1 MIEQQLAEAIA
12 SLNSELIAFCQKLL
26 RTPSVNGVHPER
38 ALAEVIAAEA
48 QRLGLQAQIIGDD
61 PERPNVIV
69 TMANMPADAQTGL
82 LLVGHLDTVPEGD
95 ASLWQHP
102 PFEAVIDNGRLY
114 GRGAVDTKGGM
125 AAAIYALAALAR
137 VEGALPNKQAQMIGV
152 PDEETGATGTL
163 GIKYLQRQGL
173 LQGTGAVY
181 AYSGNQITLGHR
193 GLIRYRLKCYGESV
207 HTGLDDW
214 QDGLA
219 GANAVTG
226 MARLLVALEDQTF
239 PHSEIPYFD
248 RYRPLI
254 TAGTI
259 IEGGTSVNIVPNYC
273 EALVDIRTTPEFGL
287 AEMQSLLDGLIAG
300 IQQEKPKL
308 RLAYEQI
315 NYLPAVISDEQSAI
329 FPILRDAAQEVR
341 GEKPEY
347 VVAGPANEGY
357 LLIEAGIP
365 TVCGFGPIG
374 ENAHAID
381 EYVEVDSL
389 AQTALIFALSAH
401 RLS

>member
-1 MIEQQLAEAIA
+1 MIEQKLAEAVA
-12 SLNSELIAFCQKLL
+12 SLNERLIAFCQKLL
-26 RTPSVNGVHPER
+26 QTPSVNGVHPER

-48 QRLGLQAQIIGDD
+48 VSLGLWAEIVGDD
-61 PERPNVIV
+61 PERPNVV
-69 TMANMPADAQTGL
+69 VRMKDAPADTQTGL

-95 ASLWQHP
+95 AALWRHP
-102 PFEAVIDNGRLY
+102 PFAAVVDDGLLY

-125 AAAIYALAALAR
+125 AAAIYAMAALAL
-137 VEGALPNKQAQMIGV
+137 VEGALPEKQAQMIGV

-163 GIKYLQRQGL
+163 GIKYLQREGL
-173 LQGTGAVY
+173 LQGAGAIY
-181 AYSGNQITLGHR
+181 TYSGNQITLGHR
-193 GLIRYRLKCYGESV
+193 GLLRYRLTCQGESV
-207 HTGLDDW
+207 HTGLDEW
-214 QDGLA
+214 QDGVA

-226 MARLLVALEDQTF
+226 MSRLLVALEDQRF
-239 PHSEIPYFD
+239 AHSTIPYFD

-254 TAGTI
+254 TPGTVI
-259 IEGGTSVNIVPNYC
+259 SGGTSVNIVPNAC
-273 EALVDIRTTPEFGL
+273 EALVDIRTTPELGL
-287 AEMQSLLDGLIAG
+287 AEMQSLLDELIATL
-300 IQQEKPKL
+300 EANHPKL
-308 RLAYEQI
+308 CYRYELM
-315 NYLPAVISDEQSAI
+315 NNLPAVISDEQSAI
-329 FPILRDAAQEVR
+329 FPTLRDAAAEVR
-341 GEKPEY
+341 GEVPPY

-389 AQTALIFALSAH
+389 AQTALIFALTAH

>member
-1 MIEQQLAEAIA
+1 MIEQQLANIIED
-12 SLNSELIAFCQKLL
+12 LNPRLIAFCQKLMQ
-26 RTPSVNGVHPER
+26 TPSVNAVYPER

-48 QRLGLQAQIIGDD
+48 ISLGLQAKIVGDD
-61 PERPNVIV
+61 PERPNVV
-69 TMANMPADAQTGL
+69 VSMPNATIETQTGL

-95 ASLWQHP
+95 AALWKHP
-102 PFEAVIDNGRLY
+102 PFEAVIDDGRIY

-125 AAAIYALAALAR
+125 AAAIYALGALAK

-163 GIKYLQRQGL
+163 GIKYLQREGL
-173 LQGTGAVY
+173 LQGSGAIY
-181 AYSGNQITLGHR
+181 TYSGNQITLGHR
-193 GLIRYRLKCYGESV
+193 GLIRYKLMCHGESV
-207 HTGLDDW
+207 HTGLDEW
-214 QDGLA
+214 QDGVA

-226 MARLLVALEDQTF
+226 LARLIVALEDQRF
-239 PHSEIPYFD
+239 AHSKIPYFD

-254 TAGTI
+254 TPGTV
-259 IEGGTSVNIVPNYC
+259 IEGGTSVNIVPNYS

-287 AEMQSLLDGLIAG
+287 SQMQTLLDTLIAEIEG
-300 IQQEKPKL
+300 TKPKL
-308 RLAYEQI
+308 RFEYEMI
-315 NYLPAVISDEQSAI
+315 NHLPAVISDEQAAI
-329 FPILRDAAQEVR
+329 FPILRDAATEVR
-341 GEKPEY
+341 GETPPY

-381 EYVEVDSL
+381 EYVEVNSL
-389 AQTALIFALSAH
+389 AQTALIFALTAH